1 MDERLTRINSS
12 FGRGASGHS
21 NEENLSAKGS
31 RGVIDSSS
39 RIGFWTKYLVAV
51 SLIVDVVDELVVV
64 VSLIVDVVDELVV
77 VVSLGLVVAVVG
89 CSVTSDAPQAER
101 KIIRNI
107 NFFTN

>member
-21 NEENLSAKGS
+21 NEENLSAKGN

-39 RIGFWTKYLVAV
+39 RIGFWTKYLVA
-51 SLIVDVVDELVVV
+51 